1 MRRSNERCPDAAF
14 GSGLLAIALLLVGAD
29 GPKRTVEAQGLSFLA
44 PGSWKSSP
52 PTSPMRLAV
61 LKVEPVEGDD
71 FPAELVVF
79 RFPGGAGTVE
89 ANVKRWQDQF
99 KDQDGNPPKIQ
110 SRTVKGKNVDVTRV
124 ETSGHYHPA
133 QFGGRPEPDRPDS
146 RLLGAIIVTDQVGY
160 FIKMVGPN
168 RTMTKIRP
176 DFDELLGTIHVEK

>member
-1 MRRSNERCPDAAF
+1 MRRSNERCPGAAC
-14 GSGLLAIALLLVGAD
+14 GSGLLAIALLLVGAN
-29 GPKRTVEAQGLSFLA
+29 GPKRTIEARGLSFQA

-99 KDQDGNPPKIQ
+99 KDQD
-110 SRTVKGKNVDVTRV
+110 
-124 ETSGHYHPA
+124 
-133 QFGGRPEPDRPDS
+133 
-146 RLLGAIIVTDQVGY
+146 
-160 FIKMVGPN
+160 
-168 RTMTKIRP
+168 
-176 DFDELLGTIHVEK
+176 